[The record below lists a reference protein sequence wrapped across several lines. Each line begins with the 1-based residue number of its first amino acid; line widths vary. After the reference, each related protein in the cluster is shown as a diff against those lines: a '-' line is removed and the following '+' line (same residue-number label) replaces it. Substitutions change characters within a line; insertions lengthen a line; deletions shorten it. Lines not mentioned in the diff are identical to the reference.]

1 MEEKF
6 PSYEDFEDSL
16 VGFID
21 LLGFD
26 QRVRAVKSST
36 DFFEVGKL
44 LYTIKVTADN
54 LNYSGDILKNF
65 KFTAI
70 SDSLIVSVPFKDPI
84 CTVGLLHLLHNIQY
98 ELVATSF
105 QTLVRGYINRG
116 PIYHKD
122 GLLFGAGY
130 SGAYKGEGMIGNAPR
145 IVLSPDVVKDA
156 KRVIGNYSGK
166 KKMITALDFL
176 QEDKSDGFYFIDYL
190 KPVGNQ
196 LVLPKQ
202 QLMEE
207 RNQIKEFIKDN
218 LSKFSTDYQVLPKY
232 KWLENYFNISSLYF
246 TDGKDSQ

>member
-1 MEEKF
+1 MEVRL
-6 PSYEDFEDSL
+6 PTYEDFEDSL

-26 QRVRAVKSST
+26 KRVRGVQKRT

-54 LNYSGDILKNF
+54 FTRSGGILNGF

-84 CTVGLLHLLHNIQY
+84 CTYGMLHILHHLQY

-105 QTLVRGYINRG
+105 QTLVRGYIDRG

-130 SGAYKGEGMIGNAPR
+130 SDAYRGEGMIGSAPR

-156 KRVIGNYSGK
+156 KRVIRNYSGDQ
-166 KKMITALDFL
+166 KMDSALDFL
-176 QEDKSDGFYFIDYL
+176 QEDKSDGFSFIDYL
-190 KPVGNQ
+190 KPVGSQ
-196 LVLPKQ
+196 SVFPKKQ
-202 QLMEE
+202 MMEDRDLIE
-207 RNQIKEFIKDN
+207 GFIRDS
-218 LSKFSTDYQVLPKY
+218 LSKFDSDYSILPKY
-232 KWLENYFNISSLYF
+232 KWLENYFNHSSVYF
-246 TDGKDSQ
+246 EARNA